1 MFWWSYRNKE
11 NKFSLLVISHYHL
24 NILSADQGVL
34 FSSTYFC
41 KISWGCEYISKIKC
55 TKALG
60 DDNSSN
66 SNCSIHQAINKYS
79 WLNLYF
85 VKGHSVI
92 ELENLKQETDM

>member
-1 MFWWSYRNKE
+1 MYYF
-11 NKFSLLVISHYHL
+11 
-24 NILSADQGVL
+24 QVL
-34 FSSTYFC
+34 IFVRFLEDVHIYQ
-41 KISWGCEYISKIKC
+41 KIKC
-55 TKALG
+55 T
-60 DDNSSN
+60 DTSN

>member
-1 MFWWSYRNKE
+1 MFWWSCRNKE
-11 NKFSLLVISHYHL
+11 NKFSLPAISHYPL

-34 FSSTYFC
+34 FSNIYFS
-41 KISWGCEYISKIKC
+41 KISWGCAYISKIKC
-55 TKALG
+55 T
-60 DDNSSN
+60 NN

-92 ELENLKQETDM
+92 ELENLKKETDM